1 MASHRAR
8 NERAEIAAV
17 TRMSLV
23 LPAVASAVIA
33 LLTLALASLLSP
45 LVLGEHLPWLIVLAA
60 LSIPFATMQLPL
72 QHVLQGF
79 EDVGGQNVVYVVYS
93 AVFTVTVLV
102 GAYVG
107 GLYGAVIGLAI
118 GNAVLAGLYLGRT
131 GRLLALARAPLRG
144 ARRGA
149 GSAGPLLRIGAASL
163 AVTVVYGAADLAVRT
178 TLLHTNGSRSAG
190 YWFALLTV
198 SVQFIA
204 SLAGAMSYFTAPLA
218 ARAVGEG
225 KREETQRLL
234 DDSLRLAIRRDH
246 AGDRAPDRD
255 PSRDRRHPFQRR
267 VRPDRPLAAHPA
279 DRRRRPHRRLGPR
292 GRAGA
297 ARTDAR
303 RGSSTGVGASIV
315 LRRRRLALR
324 SALGSGWSGVRVAD
338 HLDRLDDCRGCR
350 FDPQRLLAAVAAD
363 ARGSARDGSRRCG
376 NHRFSRGDRGRGHRP
391 RDGGARR
398 NARRGRESARASSA
412 PSRALLRT

>member
-1 MASHRAR
+1 VRAGETEVVARTTSRGLARAGFIGIGGTAAAALFGWLRAKGLAVTLGPARVGLYGQVWAFVIYVSGFASLGIGIGTTSFVASHRAR

-93 AVFTVTVLV
+93 AVFTVAVVV

-144 ARRGA
+144 ARRGV

-218 ARAVGEG
+218 AR
-225 KREETQRLL
+225 
-234 DDSLRLAIRRDH
+234 
-246 AGDRAPDRD
+246 
-255 PSRDRRHPFQRR
+255 
-267 VRPDRPLAAHPA
+267 
-279 DRRRRPHRRLGPR
+279 
-292 GRAGA
+292 
-297 ARTDAR
+297 
-303 RGSSTGVGASIV
+303 
-315 LRRRRLALR
+315 
-324 SALGSGWSGVRVAD
+324 
-338 HLDRLDDCRGCR
+338 
-350 FDPQRLLAAVAAD
+350 
-363 ARGSARDGSRRCG
+363 
-376 NHRFSRGDRGRGHRP
+376 
-391 RDGGARR
+391 
-398 NARRGRESARASSA
+398 
-412 PSRALLRT
+412 